1 MNYSKR
7 WAFDFRG
14 LTALSGALHKRNLL
28 ALLCLPLFLFVHPA
42 YARYSEAELSSDMA
56 FLEKH
61 LDAYPPQVDSKEQ
74 LQKVKQVYARVEKAL
89 LKREMVAGKDAKFK
103 TRIGNFFRMGHNLDE
118 KNAWEKSEKY
128 LKEAIEI
135 DPAEYEAYYLLGC
148 LYVGSDVSLA
158 PQAEKLFQIVR
169 EKSKGKLEVD
179 ALWGLCVAK
188 WMQGKRKQTLEL
200 VTEYLK
206 LRPDDEAGL
215 SMKKMAEAGVRN
227 LGE

>member
-1 MNYSKR
+1 M
-7 WAFDFRG
+7 
-14 LTALSGALHKRNLL
+14 
-28 ALLCLPLFLFVHPA
+28 
-42 YARYSEAELSSDMA
+42 SSDMA

-61 LDAYPPQVDSKEQ
+61 LDAYPPQVGSKEQ
-74 LQKVKQVYARVEKAL
+74 LQKVKHVYARVEKAL
-89 LKREMVAGKDAKFK
+89 LKREVAAGKDAKFK
-103 TRIGNFFRMGHNLDE
+103 TRIGNFYRMGHNLDE

-135 DPAEYEAYYLLGC
+135 DPSEYEAYYLLGC

-169 EKSKGKLEVD
+169 EKSKGKLQAD
-179 ALWGLCVAK
+179 ALWGLCVAN
-188 WMQGKRKQTLEL
+188 WMQGKRKRTLEL
-200 VTEYLK
+200 VTEYLE